1 MVVSTDQAANQG
13 YGAKESRFR
22 WGTTM
27 TDPDSSN
34 NVSEE
39 SSSRKRKTIVKRSKT
54 EASPGSSRKAG
65 GASRNLTEAMPE
77 RLVKREQDPQIFVK
91 IQERAYWLF
100 QAAGFKH
107 GHDLEH
113 WLEAERQ
120 VTGSSDRQAV

>member
-1 MVVSTDQAANQG
+1 
-13 YGAKESRFR
+13 
-22 WGTTM
+22 M

-34 NVSEE
+34 KVSEE

-54 EASPGSSRKAG
+54 EASPSSSHKSG
-65 GASRNLTEAMPE
+65 DTSQKAMPE

-100 QAAGFKH
+100 QAAGFEH

-120 VTGSSDRQAV
+120 VTGSSDRRAA